1 MSSKQVKRRIA
12 KQIQKPKDSVGTQF
26 VTNMSK
32 LLFTTLFTR
41 GVLFM
46 ELIMGCK
53 QSIIINVLTAKYVY
67 KEPKESI
74 M

>member
-1 MSSKQVKRRIA
+1 
-12 KQIQKPKDSVGTQF
+12 
-26 VTNMSK
+26 MSK

-46 ELIMGCK
+46 ELIMACK
-53 QSIIINVLTAKYVY
+53 QSIIINIVITKYVY